1 MLAAAAPPPASH
13 VGLPGSIGVIGDS
26 WETGFASSP
35 GSGPID
41 VRPNNWATG
50 TNPGVRSQYERIL
63 AANPRIVGHAYDVAR
78 DGAEASDFV
87 RQVQALAPHPLD
99 YVIVALGGNDV
110 CDATPLATFGAEM
123 TRGWRALVASQPDA
137 RILAVGYGGTIP
149 VWEAADGSPAAEQ
162 DTTDMGGGPCDPI
175 YGPDGKPTAAQVAL
189 ERSQQAKYDA
199 VLRILCASSVH
210 CRWDGDSLD
219 TLTLVP
225 ADVGLDGHP
234 TVSGAAKMAA
244 ATWAATFDFAD
255 VQAPVSRAARR
266 GSAVVL
272 SATDERQLGGI
283 EYRLGGG
290 SWRRYTRPLTAPP
303 GTFLAWRAV
312 DASGNVEAAHSLRF

>member
-1 MLAAAAPPPASH
+1 MLAVASPPPAAH
-13 VGLPGSIGVIGDS
+13 LGWPGSIGVIGDS

-35 GSGPID
+35 AAGPVD

-50 TNPGVRSQYERIL
+50 TNPYVRSQYERIL
-63 AANPRIVGHAYDVAR
+63 AANPRLAGHAYDVAR

-87 RQVQALAPHPLD
+87 RQVQALAPYRLD

-110 CDATPLATFGAEM
+110 CGATPLATFGAEM
-123 TRGWRALVASQPDA
+123 TQGWRALVASQPDA

-149 VWEAADGSPAAEQ
+149 VWEATDGSPAAQQ
-162 DTTDMGGGPCDPI
+162 DTTDMGGGACDPM
-175 YGPDGKPTAAQVAL
+175 YGPDGKPSAVQVAL
-189 ERSQQAKYDA
+189 ERSEQTKCDA
-199 VLRILCASSVH
+199 VLRTLCASSVH
-210 CRWDGDSLD
+210 CRWDDDSLD

-244 ATWAATFDFAD
+244 ATWAATFDFSD
-255 VQAPVSRAARR
+255 VQAPVSHAARR

-272 SATDERQLGGI
+272 TATDERQLNGI
-283 EYRLGGG
+283 EFRLGGAP
-290 SWRRYTRPLTAPP
+290 WRRYSRALSAAP
-303 GTFLAWRAV
+303 GR
-312 DASGNVEAAHSLRF
+312 S